1 MVLIEPAMDRKELAN
16 SSGVLTT
23 GHSPL
28 SARGHQGARRSWVL
42 VTDVRHLTSGT
53 RALSGEP
60 DRDAA
65 VPPSDVV
72 GQYLAGM
79 SQSQEV
85 LERGGDPLLSL
96 FARLVSDTDAEIH
109 VTLAVG
115 GGVVTGALISQ
126 VKWMRLSA
134 ESMNATVPGSG
145 VIPDELGKMLLS
157 ETPDGAPAEYLHLR
171 DARYLSPTGMMP
183 ERPQMLWRG
192 RISEVAG
199 WSWGSFQVS

>member
-1 MVLIEPAMDRKELAN
+1 MR
-16 SSGVLTT
+16 
-23 GHSPL
+23 
-28 SARGHQGARRSWVL
+28 
-42 VTDVRHLTSGT
+42 
-53 RALSGEP
+53 
-60 DRDAA
+60 
-65 VPPSDVV
+65 
-72 GQYLAGM
+72 
-79 SQSQEV
+79 QSQEPV
-85 LERGGDPLLSL
+85 EGGGDPLLAL

-145 VIPDELGKMLLS
+145 VIPDELGKMLVAETS
-157 ETPDGAPAEYLHLR
+157 EGTPPEYLHLR
-171 DARYLSPTGMMP
+171 DARYISPSGMMP

-192 RISEVAG
+192 RISQVAG